1 MKLLSIRLENYIG
14 IYNGRGDNIL
24 EVDLSQSTSNIVI
37 IRGSNGSGKSTLLK
51 ALSPLQ
57 DDNTAIIPG
66 MEGKKTLRYLYNGEL
81 YEILYVHPV
90 KNDGS
95 RGQVKMQVYKGMN
108 RVELNPTWNVTSGK
122 DIIFDL
128 FNLDANFLTLSQ
140 LSSEDRGLA
149 DKKPAERKKFVNSI
163 INGIEV
169 YNNMYKVITKKYST
183 FKNMINTI
191 SSKIRQIGNIEE
203 LNARFINISKQVEDV
218 SSERDKAVIEASKI
232 DAEIGI
238 LTRDN
243 NLEEYYKINE
253 EIRDNID
260 YISASKS
267 QVIDLSKG
275 ELSSENLYELKDI
288 IDSGLHTFDKD
299 ISKWKSEEAVANA
312 KIESISREKDETFNS
327 LQTKITKRGTLLDG
341 GFSDSDLS
349 LYKDTKAKIAELDND
364 INGLNSSIKNLSEAE
379 ALINAMEMIVPVL
392 DSLYNGLDATTK
404 KEKYDFVKTTL
415 DNDGKYVDQ
424 TVELSRTY
432 NEVSR
437 TVGELESEV
446 LAYEILFDKAKSL
459 ALRPKECKIDDC
471 SFVKEAIDASSK
483 HPEKRINDINKEIS
497 ESKTLLK
504 SLEKDIESYKELYDF
519 NKRFTNLHGMV
530 LSFRKLLEK
539 SPVDYIIDP
548 YQLLASLD
556 HMEKLMI
563 DFNQIRGIFN
573 IITTKSNYEEII
585 ESLKEPAAKY
595 EANKALIDELDSDI
609 ASLKDKLT
617 TIDNRLMAEKDAISE
632 TVTDISLTEFKIEV
646 YTKCKSLVDEC
657 IGLDVRNEE
666 LQSQINS
673 LSDIALK
680 VKTLD
685 ARMAEAKSRADRLN
699 NDLNAILNERDKIA
713 SNKTLLEDYIRD
725 LDLYNKNFS
734 ILETIR
740 YYLSPT
746 TGIQT
751 VFMRTYMGNIILKA
765 NELLSLIFNGQFIIQ
780 PFVINEAEFRI
791 PCLGNGLVNDDISS
805 MSTSQICM
813 ISMILS
819 FAILSNSSTDYNILK
834 LDEIDGGL
842 DTENRIQFI
851 GLLKQLITMVGC
863 EQCFLI
869 SHNMEYDADTTV
881 IDMAARPVLVR

>member
-66 MEGKKTLRYLYNGEL
+66 MEGKKTLRYLYNGEV
-81 YEILYVHPV
+81 YEILYIHPV
-90 KNDGS
+90 KNDGY

-288 IDSGLHTFDKD
+288 IDNSLHTFDKD

-312 KIESISREKDETFNS
+312 KIESISREKDEAFNS

-349 LYKDTKAKIAELDND
+349 LYKETKAKIAELEND

-379 ALINAMEMIVPVL
+379 ALVNAMEMIVPVL

-446 LAYEILFDKAKSL
+446 LAYEILFDKAKLL

-471 SFVKEAIDASSK
+471 SFVKEAIEASSK

-617 TIDNRLMAEKDAISE
+617 TIDNQLMAEKDAISE

-657 IGLDVRNEE
+657 IGLDTRNEE
-666 LQSQINS
+666 LQAQINS

-685 ARMAEAKSRADRLN
+685 TRMAEAKSRADRLN

-851 GLLKQLITMVGC
+851 GLLKQLISMVGC

>member
-57 DDNTAIIPG
+57 DDNNAIIPG
-66 MEGKKTLRYLYNGEL
+66 LEGKKTLRYLYNNEV

-90 KNDGS
+90 KTDGS

-183 FKNMINTI
+183 FKNLISTI
-191 SSKIRQIGNIEE
+191 SSKINQIGNIEE
-203 LNARFINISKQVEDV
+203 LNSRYNNITRQVEDV
-218 SSERDKAVIEASKI
+218 SRERDRAVIEASKI

-243 NLEEYYKINE
+243 NLEEFYKINE
-253 EIRDNID
+253 EIRENLD
-260 YISASKS
+260 YIRASKS
-267 QVIDLSKG
+267 QVINLSKG
-275 ELSSENLYELKDI
+275 ELSSEDLNELKDI
-288 IDSGLHTFDKD
+288 IDRSLRTFDKD

-312 KIESISREKDETFNS
+312 KIENISKEKDETFNS

-349 LYKDTKAKIAELDND
+349 LYKDTKAKIAELEND

-379 ALINAMEMIVPVL
+379 ALVNAMEMIVPVL

-424 TVELSRTY
+424 TIELTRTY

-437 TVGELESEV
+437 TVTELESEV

-459 ALRPKECKIDDC
+459 ALRPKDCKIDDC
-471 SFVKEAIDASSK
+471 SFVKEAIEASSK
-483 HPEKRINDINKEIS
+483 HPEKRINDINKEID
-497 ESKTLLK
+497 ESNKLLK

-609 ASLKDKLT
+609 ASLKDKLSTISLQLT
-617 TIDNRLMAEKDAISE
+617 TENESIGEITTN
-632 TVTDISLTEFKIEV
+632 ISLTEFKTEV

-657 IGLDVRNEE
+657 IGLEERNNE

-673 LSDIALK
+673 LSDIAFK
-680 VKTLD
+680 VKDLEG
-685 ARMAEAKSRADRLN
+685 RMDEAKSRADRLN
-699 NDLNAILNERDKIA
+699 NDLNAILSERDKIA

>member
-57 DDNTAIIPG
+57 DDNNAIIPG
-66 MEGKKTLRYLYNGEL
+66 LEGKKTLRYLYNNEV

-90 KNDGS
+90 KTDGS

-183 FKNMINTI
+183 FKNLISTI
-191 SSKIRQIGNIEE
+191 SSKINQIGNIEE
-203 LNARFINISKQVEDV
+203 LNSRYNNITRQVEDV
-218 SSERDKAVIEASKI
+218 SRERDRAVIEASKI

-243 NLEEYYKINE
+243 NLEEFYKINE
-253 EIRDNID
+253 EIRENLD
-260 YISASKS
+260 YIRASKS
-267 QVIDLSKG
+267 QVINLSKG
-275 ELSSENLYELKDI
+275 ELSSEDLNELKDI
-288 IDSGLHTFDKD
+288 IDRSLRTFDKD

-312 KIESISREKDETFNS
+312 KIENISRDKDETFKS

-349 LYKDTKAKIAELDND
+349 LYKDTKAKIAELEND

-379 ALINAMEMIVPVL
+379 ALVNAMEMIVPVL

-424 TVELSRTY
+424 TIELTRTY

-437 TVGELESEV
+437 TVTELESEI

-459 ALRPKECKIDDC
+459 ALRPKDCKIDDC
-471 SFVKEAIDASSK
+471 SFVKEAIEASSK
-483 HPEKRINDINKEIS
+483 HPEKRINDINKEIT
-497 ESKTLLK
+497 ESNKLLK

-519 NKRFTNLHGMV
+519 NTRFTNLHGMV

-609 ASLKDKLT
+609 ASLKDKLST
-617 TIDNRLMAEKDAISE
+617 
-632 TVTDISLTEFKIEV
+632 ISLQLTNEKESIDEITTNISLIEFKTEI

-657 IGLDVRNEE
+657 IGLEERNNE
-666 LQSQINS
+666 LQGQINS
-673 LSDIALK
+673 LSDIAFK
-680 VKTLD
+680 VKDLE
-685 ARMAEAKSRADRLN
+685 ARMDEAKSRADRLN

-725 LDLYNKNFS
+725 LELYNKNFS

-851 GLLKQLITMVGC
+851 GLLKQLISMVGC

>member
-66 MEGKKTLRYLYNGEL
+66 MEGKKTLRYLYNGEV

-267 QVIDLSKG
+267 QVIDISKG

-288 IDSGLHTFDKD
+288 IDSSLHTFDKD

-312 KIESISREKDETFNS
+312 KIESISREKDEAFNS

-341 GFSDSDLS
+341 GFSDSDLT
-349 LYKDTKAKIAELDND
+349 LYKDTKAKIAELEND
-364 INGLNSSIKNLSEAE
+364 INSLNSSIKNLSEAE
-379 ALINAMEMIVPVL
+379 ALVNAMEMIVPVL

-471 SFVKEAIDASSK
+471 SFVKEAIEASSK

-617 TIDNRLMAEKDAISE
+617 TIDNRLMVEKDAISE

-657 IGLDVRNEE
+657 IGLDTRNEE
-666 LQSQINS
+666 LQAQINS

-685 ARMAEAKSRADRLN
+685 TRMAEAKSRADRLN

-851 GLLKQLITMVGC
+851 GLLKQLISMVGC

>member
-66 MEGKKTLRYLYNGEL
+66 LEGKKTLRYLYNGEV

-90 KNDGS
+90 KTDGS

-183 FKNMINTI
+183 FKNLISTI
-191 SSKIRQIGNIEE
+191 SSKINQIGNIEE
-203 LNARFINISKQVEDV
+203 LNSRYNNITRQVEDV
-218 SSERDKAVIEASKI
+218 SRERDRAVIEASKI

-243 NLEEYYKINE
+243 NLEEFYKINE
-253 EIRDNID
+253 EIRENID
-260 YISASKS
+260 YIRASKS
-267 QVIDLSKG
+267 QVINLSKG
-275 ELSSENLYELKDI
+275 ELSSEDLNELKDI
-288 IDSGLHTFDKD
+288 IDRSLRTFDKD

-312 KIESISREKDETFNS
+312 KIENISKEKEDTFKS

-349 LYKDTKAKIAELDND
+349 LYKDTKAKIAELEND
-364 INGLNSSIKNLSEAE
+364 INSLNSSIKNLSEAE
-379 ALINAMEMIVPVL
+379 ALVNAMEMIVPVL
-392 DSLYNGLDATTK
+392 DGLYNGLDATTK

-424 TVELSRTY
+424 TIELTRTY

-437 TVGELESEV
+437 TVTELESEI

-459 ALRPKECKIDDC
+459 ALRPKDCKIDDC
-471 SFVKEAIDASSK
+471 SFVKEAIEASSK
-483 HPEKRINDINKEIS
+483 HPEKRINDINKEID
-497 ESKTLLK
+497 ESNKLLK

-539 SPVDYIIDP
+539 SPVDYIIDS

-573 IITTKSNYEEII
+573 IITTKSNYDEII

-595 EANKALIDELDSDI
+595 EANKVLIDELDSDI
-609 ASLKDKLT
+609 ASLKDKLST
-617 TIDNRLMAEKDAISE
+617 
-632 TVTDISLTEFKIEV
+632 ISLQLTTENESIDEITNNISITEFRIEV

-657 IGLDVRNEE
+657 IGLEERNNE

-673 LSDIALK
+673 LSDIAFK
-680 VKTLD
+680 VKDLET
-685 ARMAEAKSRADRLN
+685 RMDEAKSRADRLN
-699 NDLNAILNERDKIA
+699 NDLNAILSERDKIA

>member
-57 DDNTAIIPG
+57 DDNNAIIPG
-66 MEGKKTLRYLYNGEL
+66 LEGKKTLRYLYNNEV
-81 YEILYVHPV
+81 YEIVYVHPV
-90 KNDGS
+90 KTDGS

-183 FKNMINTI
+183 FKNLISTI
-191 SSKIRQIGNIEE
+191 SSKINQIGNIEE
-203 LNARFINISKQVEDV
+203 LNSRYNNITRQVEDV
-218 SSERDKAVIEASKI
+218 SRERDRAVIEASKI

-243 NLEEYYKINE
+243 NLEEFYKINE
-253 EIRDNID
+253 EIRENLD
-260 YISASKS
+260 YIRASKS
-267 QVIDLSKG
+267 QVINLSKG
-275 ELSSENLYELKDI
+275 ELSSEDLNKLKDI
-288 IDSGLHTFDKD
+288 IDRSLRTFDKD

-312 KIESISREKDETFNS
+312 KIENISKEKEDTFKS

-349 LYKDTKAKIAELDND
+349 LYKDTKAKIAELEND

-379 ALINAMEMIVPVL
+379 ALVNAMEMIVPVL

-424 TVELSRTY
+424 TIELTRTY

-437 TVGELESEV
+437 TVTELESEI

-459 ALRPKECKIDDC
+459 ALRPKDCKIDDC
-471 SFVKEAIDASSK
+471 SFVKEAIEASSK
-483 HPEKRINDINKEIS
+483 HPEKRINDINKEID
-497 ESKTLLK
+497 ESNKLLK

-539 SPVDYIIDP
+539 SPVNYIIDP

-609 ASLKDKLT
+609 ASLKDKLSTISLQLT
-617 TIDNRLMAEKDAISE
+617 TENESISE
-632 TVTDISLTEFKIEV
+632 ITNNISITEFKIEV

-657 IGLDVRNEE
+657 IGLEERNNE
-666 LQSQINS
+666 LQGQINS
-673 LSDIALK
+673 LSDIAFK
-680 VKTLD
+680 VKDLET
-685 ARMAEAKSRADRLN
+685 RMDEAKSRADRLN
-699 NDLNAILNERDKIA
+699 NDLNAILSERDKIA

>member
-66 MEGKKTLRYLYNGEL
+66 MEGKKTLRYLYNGEV

-288 IDSGLHTFDKD
+288 IDNSLHTFDKD

-312 KIESISREKDETFNS
+312 KIESISREKDEAFNS

-341 GFSDSDLS
+341 EFSDSDLS
-349 LYKDTKAKIAELDND
+349 LYKDTKAKIAELEND

-379 ALINAMEMIVPVL
+379 ALVNAMEMIVPVL

-446 LAYEILFDKAKSL
+446 LAYEILSDKAKSL

-471 SFVKEAIDASSK
+471 SFVKEAIEASSK

-519 NKRFTNLHGMV
+519 NKRFTNLHSMV

-666 LQSQINS
+666 LQAQINS

>member
-37 IRGSNGSGKSTLLK
+37 IRGANGSGKSTLLK
-51 ALSPLQ
+51 ALSPIQ
-57 DDNTAIIPG
+57 DDNSAIIPG
-66 MEGKKTLRYLYNGEL
+66 MEGKKTLRYLYNNEL
-81 YEILYVHPV
+81 YEILYIHPA
-90 KNDGS
+90 KADGS

-218 SSERDKAVIEASKI
+218 SRERDKAVIETSKI

-243 NLEEYYKINE
+243 NLEEFYKINE
-253 EIRDNID
+253 EIRENID
-260 YISASKS
+260 YIRASKA
-267 QVIDLSKG
+267 QVINLSKG
-275 ELSSENLYELKDI
+275 ELSSEDLNELQTT
-288 IDSGLHTFDKD
+288 IDSSLRTFDKD
-299 ISKWKSEEAVANA
+299 IAKWKAEEAVANS
-312 KIESISREKDETFNS
+312 KIESIAKDKDDTFKS

-341 GFSDSDLS
+341 GFSDSDLN
-349 LYKDTKAKIAELDND
+349 LYKDTKEKIAVLDND
-364 INGLNSSIKNLSEAE
+364 ISNLNSSIKTLSEAE
-379 ALINAMEMIVPVL
+379 ALVNAMDMIVPVI
-392 DSLYNGLDATTK
+392 DSLYNGLDVTPRK
-404 KEKYDFVKTTL
+404 DKYDFVKTTL
-415 DNDGKYVDQ
+415 GNDGKYVDQ
-424 TVELSRTY
+424 TVELTRTY

-437 TVGELESEV
+437 EVTELESEV

-459 ALRPKECKIDDC
+459 ALRPKECKIDSC
-471 SFVKEAIDASSK
+471 SFVKEAIEASSK
-483 HPEKRINDINKEIS
+483 DPENRINQINKEIS

-504 SLEKDIESYKELYDF
+504 SIEKDIESFKELYDF
-519 NKRFTNLHGMV
+519 NRRFTNLHGMV

-539 SPVDYIIDP
+539 SPVKYIIDP
-548 YQLLASLD
+548 HSLLASLD
-556 HMEKLMI
+556 RMETLMA
-563 DFNQIRGIFN
+563 DFNQIRGIYN
-573 IITTKSNYEEII
+573 IMVTKSKYEEII

-617 TIDNRLMAEKDAISE
+617 TIDNQLMVEKDAISE
-632 TVTDISLTEFKIEV
+632 TTTDIALTEFKIEV

-657 IGLDVRNEE
+657 IGLEARNDE
-666 LQSQINS
+666 LQTQINS
-673 LSDIALK
+673 LSDVAYK
-680 VKTLD
+680 VKDLESQMVESK
-685 ARMAEAKSRADRLN
+685 ARADRLN
-699 NDLNAILNERDKIA
+699 DDLNAILNERDKIA
-713 SNKTLLEDYIRD
+713 SNKTLLEDYLRD

-734 ILETIR
+734 ILETVR

-780 PFVINEAEFRI
+780 PFVINESEFRI

-819 FAILSNSSTDYNILK
+819 FAILANSSTDYNILK

-881 IDMAARPVLVR
+881 IDMTARPVLVR

>member
-66 MEGKKTLRYLYNGEL
+66 MEGKKTLRYLYNGEV

-288 IDSGLHTFDKD
+288 IDNSLHTFDKD

-312 KIESISREKDETFNS
+312 KIESISREKDEAFNS

-349 LYKDTKAKIAELDND
+349 LYKETKAKIAELEND

-379 ALINAMEMIVPVL
+379 ALVNAMEMIVPVL

-471 SFVKEAIDASSK
+471 SFVKEAIEASSK

-497 ESKTLLK
+497 DSKTLLK

-851 GLLKQLITMVGC
+851 GLLKQLISMVGC

>member
-66 MEGKKTLRYLYNGEL
+66 MEGKKTLRYLYNGEV

-288 IDSGLHTFDKD
+288 IDSSLHIFDKD

-312 KIESISREKDETFNS
+312 KIESISREKDEAFNS

-341 GFSDSDLS
+341 GFSDSDLT
-349 LYKDTKAKIAELDND
+349 LYKDTKAKISELEND

-379 ALINAMEMIVPVL
+379 ALVNAMEMIVPVL

-471 SFVKEAIDASSK
+471 SFVKEAIEASSK
-483 HPEKRINDINKEIS
+483 HPEKRINNINKEIS

-685 ARMAEAKSRADRLN
+685 TRMDEAKSRADRLN
-699 NDLNAILNERDKIA
+699 NDLNAILSERDKIA
-713 SNKTLLEDYIRD
+713 SSKTLLEDYIRD

-851 GLLKQLITMVGC
+851 GLLKQLISMVGC

>member
-66 MEGKKTLRYLYNGEL
+66 MEGKKTLRYLYNGEV

-90 KNDGS
+90 KTDGS

-275 ELSSENLYELKDI
+275 ELTSENLYELKDI
-288 IDSGLHTFDKD
+288 IDSSLHTFDKD

-312 KIESISREKDETFNS
+312 KIESISREKDEAFNS

-341 GFSDSDLS
+341 GFSDSDLT
-349 LYKDTKAKIAELDND
+349 LYKDTKAKIAELEND
-364 INGLNSSIKNLSEAE
+364 INSLNSSIKNLSEAE
-379 ALINAMEMIVPVL
+379 ALVNAMEMIVPVL

-415 DNDGKYVDQ
+415 DNDCKYVDQ

-459 ALRPKECKIDDC
+459 ALRPKECKIDNC
-471 SFVKEAIDASSK
+471 SFVKEAIEASSK
-483 HPEKRINDINKEIS
+483 HPEKRINDVNKEIS

-657 IGLDVRNEE
+657 IGLDTRNEE
-666 LQSQINS
+666 LQAQINS

-685 ARMAEAKSRADRLN
+685 TRMAEAKSRADRLN

-851 GLLKQLITMVGC
+851 GLLKQLISMVGC

-881 IDMAARPVLVR
+881 IDMTARPVLVK

>member
-66 MEGKKTLRYLYNGEL
+66 MEGKKTLRYLYNGEV

-90 KNDGS
+90 KTDGS

-275 ELSSENLYELKDI
+275 ELTSENLYELKDI
-288 IDSGLHTFDKD
+288 IDSSLHTFDKD

-312 KIESISREKDETFNS
+312 KIESISREKNEAFNS

-341 GFSDSDLS
+341 GFSDSDLT
-349 LYKDTKAKIAELDND
+349 LYKDTKAKIAELEND
-364 INGLNSSIKNLSEAE
+364 INSLNSSIKNLSEAE
-379 ALINAMEMIVPVL
+379 ALVNAMEMIVPVL

-437 TVGELESEV
+437 IVTELESEV

-471 SFVKEAIDASSK
+471 SFVKEAIEASSK

-657 IGLDVRNEE
+657 IGLEARNDE
-666 LQSQINS
+666 LQTQINS

-851 GLLKQLITMVGC
+851 GLLKQLISMVGC

>member
-66 MEGKKTLRYLYNGEL
+66 LEGKKTLRYLYNNEV

-90 KNDGS
+90 KTDGS

-183 FKNMINTI
+183 FKNLISTI
-191 SSKIRQIGNIEE
+191 SSKINQIGNIEE
-203 LNARFINISKQVEDV
+203 LNSRYNNITRQVEDV
-218 SSERDKAVIEASKI
+218 SRERDKAVIEASKI

-243 NLEEYYKINE
+243 NLEEFYKINE
-253 EIRDNID
+253 EIRENLD
-260 YISASKS
+260 YIRVSKS
-267 QVIDLSKG
+267 QVINLSKG
-275 ELSSENLYELKDI
+275 ELSSEDLNELKDI
-288 IDSGLHTFDKD
+288 IDGSLRTFDKD

-312 KIESISREKDETFNS
+312 KIENISREKEDTFKS

-349 LYKDTKAKIAELDND
+349 LYKDTKAKIAELEND

-379 ALINAMEMIVPVL
+379 ALVNAMEMIVPVL

-424 TVELSRTY
+424 TIELTRTY

-437 TVGELESEV
+437 TVTELESEI

-459 ALRPKECKIDDC
+459 ALRPKDCKIDDC
-471 SFVKEAIDASSK
+471 SFVKEAIEASSK
-483 HPEKRINDINKEIS
+483 HPEKRINDINKEID
-497 ESKTLLK
+497 ESNKLLK

-539 SPVDYIIDP
+539 SPVGYIIDP

-609 ASLKDKLT
+609 ASLKDKLST
-617 TIDNRLMAEKDAISE
+617 
-632 TVTDISLTEFKIEV
+632 ISLQLTTENESIDEITNNISITEFRMEV

-657 IGLDVRNEE
+657 IGLEERNNE

-673 LSDIALK
+673 LSDIAFK
-680 VKTLD
+680 VKDLET
-685 ARMAEAKSRADRLN
+685 RMDEAKSRADRLN
-699 NDLNAILNERDKIA
+699 NDLNAILSERDKIA

>member
-37 IRGSNGSGKSTLLK
+37 IRGANGSGKSTLLK
-51 ALSPLQ
+51 ALSPIQ

-66 MEGKKTLRYLYNGEL
+66 LEGKKTLRYLYNNEL
-81 YEILYVHPV
+81 YEILYIHPA
-90 KNDGS
+90 KADGS

-183 FKNMINTI
+183 FKNMISTI
-191 SSKIRQIGNIEE
+191 SSKINQIGNIEE
-203 LNARFINISKQVEDV
+203 LNSRYANITRQVEDV
-218 SSERDKAVIEASKI
+218 SRERDKAVIETSKI

-243 NLEEYYKINE
+243 NLEEFYKINE
-253 EIRDNID
+253 EIRENID
-260 YISASKS
+260 YIRASKA
-267 QVIDLSKG
+267 QVINLSKG
-275 ELSSENLYELKDI
+275 ELSSEDLNELQSTI
-288 IDSGLHTFDKD
+288 NSSLRTFDKD
-299 ISKWKSEEAVANA
+299 IAKWKAEESVA
-312 KIESISREKDETFNS
+312 KVRIESISKDKDDTFKS

-341 GFSDSDLS
+341 GFSDSDLN
-349 LYKDTKAKIAELDND
+349 LYKDTKEKIAVLDND
-364 INGLNSSIKNLSEAE
+364 ISNLNSSIKTLSEAE
-379 ALINAMEMIVPVL
+379 ALVNAMDMIVPVI
-392 DSLYNGLDATTK
+392 DSLYNGLDVTPRK
-404 KEKYDFVKTTL
+404 DKYDFVKTTL
-415 DNDGKYVDQ
+415 GNDGKYVDQ
-424 TVELSRTY
+424 TIELTRTY

-437 TVGELESEV
+437 EVTELESEV

-471 SFVKEAIDASSK
+471 SFVKEAIEASSK
-483 HPEKRINDINKEIS
+483 DPENRINQINKEIS

-504 SLEKDIESYKELYDF
+504 SIEKDIESFKELYDF
-519 NKRFTNLHGMV
+519 NRRFTNLHGMV

-539 SPVDYIIDP
+539 SPVKYIIDP
-548 YQLLASLD
+548 HSLLASLD
-556 HMEKLMI
+556 HMETLMA
-563 DFNQIRGIFN
+563 DFNQIRGIYN
-573 IITTKSNYEEII
+573 IMVTKSNYEDII

-617 TIDNRLMAEKDAISE
+617 TIDNQLITEKDAISE
-632 TVTDISLTEFKIEV
+632 TTTDIALTKFKIDV
-646 YTKCKSLVDEC
+646 YAKCKTLVDEC
-657 IGLDVRNEE
+657 IGLEARNDE
-666 LQSQINS
+666 LQGQINS
-673 LSDIALK
+673 LSDVAYK
-680 VKTLD
+680 VKDLESQMVESK
-685 ARMAEAKSRADRLN
+685 ARADRLN
-699 NDLNAILNERDKIA
+699 DDLNAILNERDKIA
-713 SNKTLLEDYIRD
+713 SNKTLLEDYLRD
-725 LDLYNKNFS
+725 LALYNKNFS

-780 PFVINEAEFRI
+780 PFVINESEFRI

-819 FAILSNSSTDYNILK
+819 FAILANSSTDYNILK

-881 IDMAARPVLVR
+881 IDMTARPVLVK

>member
-66 MEGKKTLRYLYNGEL
+66 MEGKKTLRYLYNGEV

-288 IDSGLHTFDKD
+288 IDNSLHTFDKD

-312 KIESISREKDETFNS
+312 KIENISREKDEAFNS

-349 LYKDTKAKIAELDND
+349 LYKDTKAKIAELEND
-364 INGLNSSIKNLSEAE
+364 INSLNSSIKNLSEAE
-379 ALINAMEMIVPVL
+379 ALVNAMEMIAPVL

-415 DNDGKYVDQ
+415 DNNGKYVDQ

-471 SFVKEAIDASSK
+471 SFVKEAIEASSK

-519 NKRFTNLHGMV
+519 YKRFSNLHGMV
-530 LSFRKLLEK
+530 LSFRKLLDK
-539 SPVDYIIDP
+539 SPVSYITDP
-548 YQLLASLD
+548 YTLLASLD
-556 HMEKLMI
+556 HMENLMV

-657 IGLDVRNEE
+657 IGLDTRNEE
-666 LQSQINS
+666 LQAQINS

-685 ARMAEAKSRADRLN
+685 TRMTEAKSRADRLN

-851 GLLKQLITMVGC
+851 GLLKQLISMVGC

>member
-66 MEGKKTLRYLYNGEL
+66 LEGKKTLRYLYNNEV

-90 KNDGS
+90 KTDGS

-183 FKNMINTI
+183 FKNLISTI
-191 SSKIRQIGNIEE
+191 SSKINQIGNIEE
-203 LNARFINISKQVEDV
+203 LNSRYNNISRQVEDV
-218 SSERDKAVIEASKI
+218 SRERDRAVIEASKI

-243 NLEEYYKINE
+243 NLEEFYKINE
-253 EIRDNID
+253 EIRDNLD
-260 YISASKS
+260 YIRASKS
-267 QVIDLSKG
+267 QVINISKG
-275 ELSSENLYELKDI
+275 ELSSEDLNELKDI
-288 IDSGLHTFDKD
+288 IDRSLRTFDKD

-312 KIESISREKDETFNS
+312 KIENISKEKDETFNS

-349 LYKDTKAKIAELDND
+349 LYKDTKAKIAELEND
-364 INGLNSSIKNLSEAE
+364 INSLNSSIKNLSEAE
-379 ALINAMEMIVPVL
+379 ALVNAMEMIVPVL

-424 TVELSRTY
+424 TIELTRTY

-437 TVGELESEV
+437 TVTELESEV

-459 ALRPKECKIDDC
+459 ALRPKDCKIDDC
-471 SFVKEAIDASSK
+471 SFVKEAIEASSK
-483 HPEKRINDINKEIS
+483 HPEKRINDINKEID
-497 ESKTLLK
+497 ESNRLLK

-539 SPVDYIIDP
+539 SPVNYIIDP

-573 IITTKSNYEEII
+573 IITTKSNYDEII

-609 ASLKDKLT
+609 ASLKDKLSTISLQLT
-617 TIDNRLMAEKDAISE
+617 TENESIGEITTN
-632 TVTDISLTEFKIEV
+632 ISLTEFKTEV

-657 IGLDVRNEE
+657 IGLEERNNE

-673 LSDIALK
+673 LSDIAFK
-680 VKTLD
+680 VKDLEG
-685 ARMAEAKSRADRLN
+685 RMDEAKSRADRLN
-699 NDLNAILNERDKIA
+699 NDLNAILSERDKIA

>member
-37 IRGSNGSGKSTLLK
+37 IRGFNGSGKSTLLK

-57 DDNTAIIPG
+57 DDNNAIIPG
-66 MEGKKTLRYLYNGEL
+66 LEGKKTLRYLYNNEV
-81 YEILYVHPV
+81 YEILYIHPV
-90 KNDGS
+90 KTDGS

-183 FKNMINTI
+183 FKNLISTI
-191 SSKIRQIGNIEE
+191 SSKINQIGNIEE
-203 LNARFINISKQVEDV
+203 LNSRYNNITRQVEDV
-218 SSERDKAVIEASKI
+218 SRERDRAVIEASKI

-243 NLEEYYKINE
+243 NLEEFYKINE
-253 EIRDNID
+253 EIRENLD
-260 YISASKS
+260 YIRASKS
-267 QVIDLSKG
+267 QVINLSKG
-275 ELSSENLYELKDI
+275 ELSSEDLNELKDI
-288 IDSGLHTFDKD
+288 IDRSLRTFDKD

-312 KIESISREKDETFNS
+312 KIENISKEKDETFNS

-349 LYKDTKAKIAELDND
+349 LYKDTKAKIAELEND
-364 INGLNSSIKNLSEAE
+364 INGLNSSIRNLSEAE
-379 ALINAMEMIVPVL
+379 ALVNAMEMIVPVL

-437 TVGELESEV
+437 TVTELESEV

-459 ALRPKECKIDDC
+459 ALRPKDCKIDDC
-471 SFVKEAIDASSK
+471 SFVKEAIEASSK
-483 HPEKRINDINKEIS
+483 HPEKRINDINKEID
-497 ESKTLLK
+497 ESNKLLK

-609 ASLKDKLT
+609 ASLKDKLSTISLQLT
-617 TIDNRLMAEKDAISE
+617 TENESIGEITTN
-632 TVTDISLTEFKIEV
+632 ISLTEFKTEV

-657 IGLDVRNEE
+657 IGLEERNNE

-673 LSDIALK
+673 LSDIAFK
-680 VKTLD
+680 VKDLEG
-685 ARMAEAKSRADRLN
+685 RMDEAKSRADRLN
-699 NDLNAILNERDKIA
+699 NDLNTILSERDKIA

>member
-66 MEGKKTLRYLYNGEL
+66 MEGKKTLRYLYNGEV

-288 IDSGLHTFDKD
+288 IDSSLRTFDKD

-312 KIESISREKDETFNS
+312 KIESISREKDEAFNS

-349 LYKDTKAKIAELDND
+349 LYKDTKAKIAELEND

-379 ALINAMEMIVPVL
+379 ALVNAMEMIVPVL

-471 SFVKEAIDASSK
+471 SFVKEAIEASSR

-657 IGLDVRNEE
+657 IGLDTRNEE
-666 LQSQINS
+666 LQAQINS

-851 GLLKQLITMVGC
+851 GLLKQLISMVGC

>member
-66 MEGKKTLRYLYNGEL
+66 MEGKKTLRYLYNGEV

-288 IDSGLHTFDKD
+288 IDNSLHTFDKD

-312 KIESISREKDETFNS
+312 KIESISREKDEAFNS

-349 LYKDTKAKIAELDND
+349 LYKDTKAKISELEND

-379 ALINAMEMIVPVL
+379 ALVNAMEMIVPVL

-415 DNDGKYVDQ
+415 DNNGKYVDQ

-471 SFVKEAIDASSK
+471 SFVKEAIEASSK

-556 HMEKLMI
+556 HMEKLII

-657 IGLDVRNEE
+657 IGLDTRNEE
-666 LQSQINS
+666 LQAQINS

-685 ARMAEAKSRADRLN
+685 TRMAEAKSRADRLN

-725 LDLYNKNFS
+725 LELYNKNFS

-851 GLLKQLITMVGC
+851 GLLKQLISMVGC

>member
-57 DDNTAIIPG
+57 DDNNAIIPG
-66 MEGKKTLRYLYNGEL
+66 LEGKKTLRYLYNNEV

-90 KNDGS
+90 KTDGS

-183 FKNMINTI
+183 FKNLISTI
-191 SSKIRQIGNIEE
+191 SSKINQIGNIEE
-203 LNARFINISKQVEDV
+203 LNARYNNISRQVETV

-243 NLEEYYKINE
+243 NLEEFYKINE
-253 EIRDNID
+253 EIRENLD
-260 YISASKS
+260 YIRASKS
-267 QVIDLSKG
+267 QVINLSKG
-275 ELSSENLYELKDI
+275 ELTSENLNELKDI
-288 IDSGLHTFDKD
+288 IDRSLRTFDRD

-312 KIESISREKDETFNS
+312 KIENISKEKEDTFKS

-349 LYKDTKAKIAELDND
+349 LYKDTKAKIAELEND

-379 ALINAMEMIVPVL
+379 ALVNAMEMIVPVL

-424 TVELSRTY
+424 TIELTRTY

-437 TVGELESEV
+437 TVTELESEV

-459 ALRPKECKIDDC
+459 ALRPKACKIDDC
-471 SFVKEAIDASSK
+471 SFVKEAIEASSK
-483 HPEKRINDINKEIS
+483 HPEKRINDINKEID
-497 ESKTLLK
+497 ESNKLLK

-609 ASLKDKLT
+609 ASLKDKLST
-617 TIDNRLMAEKDAISE
+617 
-632 TVTDISLTEFKIEV
+632 ISLQLTTEKESIDETTNNISITEFKIEV

-657 IGLDVRNEE
+657 IGLEERNNE

-673 LSDIALK
+673 LSDIAFK
-680 VKTLD
+680 VKDLET
-685 ARMAEAKSRADRLN
+685 RMDEAKSRADRLN
-699 NDLNAILNERDKIA
+699 NDLNAILSERDKIA

>member
-66 MEGKKTLRYLYNGEL
+66 MEGKKTLRYLYNGEV
-81 YEILYVHPV
+81 YEILYIHPV

-288 IDSGLHTFDKD
+288 IDNSLHTFDKD

-312 KIESISREKDETFNS
+312 KIESISREKEDTFKS

-349 LYKDTKAKIAELDND
+349 LYKDTKAKIDELNKDIDN
-364 INGLNSSIKNLSEAE
+364 LNSSIKNLSEAE
-379 ALINAMEMIVPVL
+379 ALVNAMEMIVPVL

-404 KEKYDFVKTTL
+404 KEKYNFVKTTL

-471 SFVKEAIDASSK
+471 SFVKEAIEASSK
-483 HPEKRINDINKEIS
+483 HPEKRINDINKEIN

-685 ARMAEAKSRADRLN
+685 TRMAEAKSRADGLN

-725 LDLYNKNFS
+725 LELYNKNFS

-851 GLLKQLITMVGC
+851 GLLKQLISMVGC

>member
-66 MEGKKTLRYLYNGEL
+66 LEGKKTLRYLYNSEV

-90 KNDGS
+90 KTDGS

-169 YNNMYKVITKKYST
+169 YNNMYKVITKKYSM
-183 FKNMINTI
+183 FKNLISTI
-191 SSKIRQIGNIEE
+191 SSKINQIGNIEE
-203 LNARFINISKQVEDV
+203 LNARYNNISRQVETV

-243 NLEEYYKINE
+243 NLEEFYKINE
-253 EIRDNID
+253 EIRENLD
-260 YISASKS
+260 YIRASKS
-267 QVIDLSKG
+267 QVINLSKG
-275 ELSSENLYELKDI
+275 ELTSENLYELKDI
-288 IDSGLHTFDKD
+288 IDSSLRTFDKD
-299 ISKWKSEEAVANA
+299 ISKWKSEEAVANS
-312 KIESISREKDETFNS
+312 KIENISKEKDETFKS

-341 GFSDSDLS
+341 GFSDSDLT
-349 LYKDTKAKIAELDND
+349 LYKETKAKIADLEND
-364 INGLNSSIKNLSEAE
+364 INGLNSSINNLSEAE
-379 ALINAMEMIVPVL
+379 ALVNAMEMIVPVL

-424 TVELSRTY
+424 TIELTRTY

-437 TVGELESEV
+437 TVTELESEI
-446 LAYEILFDKAKSL
+446 LTYEILFDKAKSL
-459 ALRPKECKIDDC
+459 ALRPKDCKIDDC
-471 SFVKEAIDASSK
+471 SFVKEAIEASSK
-483 HPEKRINDINKEIS
+483 RPEKRINDINKEID
-497 ESKTLLK
+497 ESNKLLK

-539 SPVDYIIDP
+539 SPVNYIIDP

-617 TIDNRLMAEKDAISE
+617 TIDNQLMAEKDAISE
-632 TVTDISLTEFKIEV
+632 TTTDISLAEFKIEV

-657 IGLDVRNEE
+657 IGLEERNNE
-666 LQSQINS
+666 LQGQINS
-673 LSDIALK
+673 LSDIAFK
-680 VKTLD
+680 VKDLE
-685 ARMAEAKSRADRLN
+685 ARMDEAKSRADRLN
-699 NDLNAILNERDKIA
+699 NDLNAILSERDKIA
-713 SNKTLLEDYIRD
+713 SSKTLLEDYIRD
-725 LDLYNKNFS
+725 LELYNKNFS

-881 IDMAARPVLVR
+881 IDMAARPVLVK

>member
-66 MEGKKTLRYLYNGEL
+66 LEGKKTLRYLYNGEV

-90 KNDGS
+90 KTDGS

-183 FKNMINTI
+183 FKNLISTI
-191 SSKIRQIGNIEE
+191 SSKINQIGNIEE
-203 LNARFINISKQVEDV
+203 LNARYNNISRQVEDV
-218 SSERDKAVIEASKI
+218 SRERDKAVIEASKI

-243 NLEEYYKINE
+243 NLEEFYKINE
-253 EIRDNID
+253 EIRENLD
-260 YISASKS
+260 YIRASKS
-267 QVIDLSKG
+267 QVINLSKG
-275 ELSSENLYELKDI
+275 ELTSENLNELKDI
-288 IDSGLHTFDKD
+288 IDSGLHAFDKD
-299 ISKWKSEEAVANA
+299 ISKWKSEEAVAKV
-312 KIESISREKDETFNS
+312 KIENISRDKDETFKS

-341 GFSDSDLS
+341 GFSDSDLT
-349 LYKDTKAKIAELDND
+349 LYKDTKAKIADLEND

-379 ALINAMEMIVPVL
+379 ALVNAMEMIVPVL

-404 KEKYDFVKTTL
+404 KEKYDFVKTAL

-424 TVELSRTY
+424 TIELTRTY

-437 TVGELESEV
+437 TVTELESEI

-459 ALRPKECKIDDC
+459 ALRPKDCKIDDC
-471 SFVKEAIDASSK
+471 SFVKEAIEASSK
-483 HPEKRINDINKEIS
+483 HPEKRINDINKEIDDS
-497 ESKTLLK
+497 NKLLK

-617 TIDNRLMAEKDAISE
+617 TIDAQLTAEQDGISE
-632 TVTDISLTEFKIEV
+632 ITTNISLAEFKTEV

-657 IGLDVRNEE
+657 IGLEERNNE
-666 LQSQINS
+666 LQGQINS
-673 LSDIALK
+673 LSDIAFK
-680 VKTLD
+680 VKDLE
-685 ARMAEAKSRADRLN
+685 ARMDEAKSRADRLN
-699 NDLNAILNERDKIA
+699 NDLNAILSERDKIA
-713 SNKTLLEDYIRD
+713 SSKTLLEDYIRD
-725 LDLYNKNFS
+725 LELYNKNFS

-780 PFVINEAEFRI
+780 PFVINESEFRI

>member
-66 MEGKKTLRYLYNGEL
+66 LEGKKTLRYLYNGEV

-90 KNDGS
+90 KTDGS

-183 FKNMINTI
+183 FKNLISTI
-191 SSKIRQIGNIEE
+191 SSKINQIGNIEE
-203 LNARFINISKQVEDV
+203 LNSRYNNITRQVEDV
-218 SSERDKAVIEASKI
+218 SRERDKAVIEASKI

-243 NLEEYYKINE
+243 NLEEFYKINE
-253 EIRDNID
+253 EIRENLD
-260 YISASKS
+260 YIRASKS
-267 QVIDLSKG
+267 QVINLSKG
-275 ELSSENLYELKDI
+275 ELSSEDLNELKDI
-288 IDSGLHTFDKD
+288 IDSSLHTFDKD

-312 KIESISREKDETFNS
+312 KIESISRDKDEVFNS

-379 ALINAMEMIVPVL
+379 ALVNAMEMIVPVL

-404 KEKYDFVKTTL
+404 KEKYDFVKITL

-424 TVELSRTY
+424 TIELTRTY

-437 TVGELESEV
+437 KVTELESEI

-471 SFVKEAIDASSK
+471 SFVKEAIEASSK
-483 HPEKRINDINKEIS
+483 HPEKRINDINKEID
-497 ESKTLLK
+497 ESNKLLK

-609 ASLKDKLT
+609 ASLKDKLST
-617 TIDNRLMAEKDAISE
+617 
-632 TVTDISLTEFKIEV
+632 ISLQLTTEKESIDETTNNISITEFRMEV

-657 IGLDVRNEE
+657 IGLEERNNE

-673 LSDIALK
+673 LSDIAFK
-680 VKTLD
+680 VKDLET
-685 ARMAEAKSRADRLN
+685 RMDEAKSRADRLN
-699 NDLNAILNERDKIA
+699 NDLNAILSERDKIA

-881 IDMAARPVLVR
+881 IDMAARPVLVK

>member
-57 DDNTAIIPG
+57 DDNTAIIPE
-66 MEGKKTLRYLYNGEL
+66 MEGKKTLRYLYNGEV

-203 LNARFINISKQVEDV
+203 LNARFINISKQVEDI

-288 IDSGLHTFDKD
+288 IDNSLHTFDKD

-312 KIESISREKDETFNS
+312 KIESISREKDEAFNS

-349 LYKDTKAKIAELDND
+349 LYKDTKAKIAELEND
-364 INGLNSSIKNLSEAE
+364 INSLNSSIKNLSEAE
-379 ALINAMEMIVPVL
+379 ALVNAMEMIVPVL

-471 SFVKEAIDASSK
+471 SFVKEAIEASSK

-646 YTKCKSLVDEC
+646 YIKCKSLVDEC
-657 IGLDVRNEE
+657 IGLDTRNEE

-851 GLLKQLITMVGC
+851 GLLKQLISMVGC

>member
-57 DDNTAIIPG
+57 DDNNAIIPG
-66 MEGKKTLRYLYNGEL
+66 LEGKKTLRYLYNNEV
-81 YEILYVHPV
+81 YEILYIHPV
-90 KNDGS
+90 KTDGS

-183 FKNMINTI
+183 FKNLISTI
-191 SSKIRQIGNIEE
+191 SSKINQIGNIEE
-203 LNARFINISKQVEDV
+203 LNSRYNNITRQVEDV
-218 SSERDKAVIEASKI
+218 SRERDRAVIEASKI

-243 NLEEYYKINE
+243 NLEEFYKINE
-253 EIRDNID
+253 EIRENLD
-260 YISASKS
+260 YIRASKS
-267 QVIDLSKG
+267 QVINLSKG
-275 ELSSENLYELKDI
+275 ELSSEDLNELKDI
-288 IDSGLHTFDKD
+288 IDRSLRTFDKD

-312 KIESISREKDETFNS
+312 KIENISKEKEDTFKS

-349 LYKDTKAKIAELDND
+349 LYKDTKAKIAELEND
-364 INGLNSSIKNLSEAE
+364 INSLNSSIKNLSEAE
-379 ALINAMEMIVPVL
+379 ALVNAMEMIVPVL

-424 TVELSRTY
+424 TIELTRTY

-437 TVGELESEV
+437 TVTELESEI

-459 ALRPKECKIDDC
+459 ALRPKDCKIDDC
-471 SFVKEAIDASSK
+471 SFVKEAIEASSK
-483 HPEKRINDINKEIS
+483 HPEKRINDINKEID
-497 ESKTLLK
+497 ESNKLLK

-666 LQSQINS
+666 LQAQINS

>member
-66 MEGKKTLRYLYNGEL
+66 LEGKKTLRYLYNGEV

-90 KNDGS
+90 KTDGS

-183 FKNMINTI
+183 FKNLISTI
-191 SSKIRQIGNIEE
+191 SSKINQIGNIEE
-203 LNARFINISKQVEDV
+203 LNSRYNNITRQVEDV
-218 SSERDKAVIEASKI
+218 SRERDKAVIEASKI

-243 NLEEYYKINE
+243 NLEEFYKINE
-253 EIRDNID
+253 EIRENID
-260 YISASKS
+260 YIRASKA
-267 QVIDLSKG
+267 QVINLSKG
-275 ELSSENLYELKDI
+275 ELSSEDLNELQVT
-288 IDSGLHTFDKD
+288 IDSSLRTFDKD

-312 KIESISREKDETFNS
+312 KIENISREKEDTFKS

-379 ALINAMEMIVPVL
+379 ALVNAMEMIVPVL

-424 TVELSRTY
+424 TIELTRTY
-432 NEVSR
+432 NESSR
-437 TVGELESEV
+437 TVTELESEI

-459 ALRPKECKIDDC
+459 ALRPKDCKIDDC
-471 SFVKEAIDASSK
+471 SFVKEAIEASSK
-483 HPEKRINDINKEIS
+483 HPEKRINDINKEID
-497 ESKTLLK
+497 ESNKLLK

-617 TIDNRLMAEKDAISE
+617 TIDAQLTTEQDGISE
-632 TVTDISLTEFKIEV
+632 TTTNISLAEFKTEV

-657 IGLDVRNEE
+657 IGLEERNNE
-666 LQSQINS
+666 LQGQINS
-673 LSDIALK
+673 LSDIAFK
-680 VKTLD
+680 VKDLE
-685 ARMAEAKSRADRLN
+685 ARMDEAKSRADRLN
-699 NDLNAILNERDKIA
+699 NDLNAILSERDKIA

-725 LDLYNKNFS
+725 LELYNKNFS

>member
-66 MEGKKTLRYLYNGEL
+66 MEGKKTLRYLYNGEV

-288 IDSGLHTFDKD
+288 IDRSLRTFDKD

-312 KIESISREKDETFNS
+312 KIESISREKDEAFNS

-349 LYKDTKAKIAELDND
+349 LYKDTKAKIAELEND
-364 INGLNSSIKNLSEAE
+364 INSLNSSIKNLSEAE
-379 ALINAMEMIVPVL
+379 ALVNAMEMIVPVL

-459 ALRPKECKIDDC
+459 ALRPKECKINDC
-471 SFVKEAIDASSK
+471 SFVKEAIEASSK

-539 SPVDYIIDP
+539 SPVNYIIDP

-609 ASLKDKLT
+609 ASLKDKLA

-851 GLLKQLITMVGC
+851 GLLKQLISMVGC

>member
-66 MEGKKTLRYLYNGEL
+66 MEGKKTLRYLYNGEV

-288 IDSGLHTFDKD
+288 IDNSLHTFDKD

-312 KIESISREKDETFNS
+312 KIESISREKDEAFNS

-349 LYKDTKAKIAELDND
+349 LYKDTKAKIAELEND

-379 ALINAMEMIVPVL
+379 ALVNAMEMIVPVL

-415 DNDGKYVDQ
+415 DNDGKYIDQ
-424 TVELSRTY
+424 TIELSRTY

-437 TVGELESEV
+437 TVTELESEV

-471 SFVKEAIDASSK
+471 SFVKEAIEASSK

-666 LQSQINS
+666 LQAQINS

-685 ARMAEAKSRADRLN
+685 TRMAEAKSRADRLN

-851 GLLKQLITMVGC
+851 GLLKQLISMVGC

>member
-66 MEGKKTLRYLYNGEL
+66 LEGKKMLRYLYNNEV

-90 KNDGS
+90 KTDGS

-183 FKNMINTI
+183 FKNLISTI
-191 SSKIRQIGNIEE
+191 SSKINQIGNIEE
-203 LNARFINISKQVEDV
+203 LNSRYNNITRQVEDV
-218 SSERDKAVIEASKI
+218 SRERDRAVIEASKI

-243 NLEEYYKINE
+243 NLEEFYKINE
-253 EIRDNID
+253 EIRENLD
-260 YISASKS
+260 YIRASKS
-267 QVIDLSKG
+267 QVINLSKG
-275 ELSSENLYELKDI
+275 ELSSEDLNELKDI
-288 IDSGLHTFDKD
+288 IDRSLRTFDKD
-299 ISKWKSEEAVANA
+299 ISKWKAEEAVANA
-312 KIESISREKDETFNS
+312 KIENISKEKEDTFKS

-349 LYKDTKAKIAELDND
+349 LYKDTKAKIAELEND

-379 ALINAMEMIVPVL
+379 ALVNAMEMIVPVL

-424 TVELSRTY
+424 TIELTRTY

-437 TVGELESEV
+437 TVTELESEI

-459 ALRPKECKIDDC
+459 TLRPKDCKIDDC
-471 SFVKEAIDASSK
+471 SFVKEAIEASSK
-483 HPEKRINDINKEIS
+483 HPEKRINDINKEID
-497 ESKTLLK
+497 ESNRLLK

-609 ASLKDKLT
+609 ASLKDKLS
-617 TIDNRLMAEKDAISE
+617 TIDNQLMVEKDAISE
-632 TVTDISLTEFKIEV
+632 ITTNISLAEFKTEV

-657 IGLDVRNEE
+657 IGLEERNNE
-666 LQSQINS
+666 LQGQINS
-673 LSDIALK
+673 LSDIAFK
-680 VKTLD
+680 VKDLET
-685 ARMAEAKSRADRLN
+685 RMDDAKSRADRLN
-699 NDLNAILNERDKIA
+699 NDLNAILSERDKIA

-780 PFVINEAEFRI
+780 PFVINESEFRI

>member
-66 MEGKKTLRYLYNGEL
+66 LEGKKTLRYLYNGEV

-90 KNDGS
+90 KTDGS

-183 FKNMINTI
+183 FKNLISTI
-191 SSKIRQIGNIEE
+191 SSKINQIGNIEE
-203 LNARFINISKQVEDV
+203 LNARYNNISRQVEDV
-218 SSERDKAVIEASKI
+218 SRERDKAVIEASKI

-243 NLEEYYKINE
+243 NLEEFYKINE
-253 EIRDNID
+253 EIRENLD
-260 YISASKS
+260 YIRASKS
-267 QVIDLSKG
+267 QVINLSKG
-275 ELSSENLYELKDI
+275 ELTSENLNELKDI
-288 IDSGLHTFDKD
+288 IDNSLHAFDKD
-299 ISKWKSEEAVANA
+299 ISKWKSEEAVAKV
-312 KIESISREKDETFNS
+312 KIENISREKDETFNS

-349 LYKDTKAKIAELDND
+349 LYKDTKAKIADLEND

-379 ALINAMEMIVPVL
+379 ALVNAMEMIVPVL

-424 TVELSRTY
+424 TIELTRTY

-437 TVGELESEV
+437 TVTELESEV

-459 ALRPKECKIDDC
+459 ALRPKDCKIDDC
-471 SFVKEAIDASSK
+471 SFVKEAIEASSK
-483 HPEKRINDINKEIS
+483 HPEKRINDINKEID
-497 ESKTLLK
+497 ESNKLLK
-504 SLEKDIESYKELYDF
+504 SLEKDIESYRELYDF

-539 SPVDYIIDP
+539 SPVNYIIDP

-609 ASLKDKLT
+609 ASLKDKLS
-617 TIDNRLMAEKDAISE
+617 TIDNQLMVEKDAISE
-632 TVTDISLTEFKIEV
+632 TTTNISLAEFKTEV

-657 IGLDVRNEE
+657 IGLEERNNE
-666 LQSQINS
+666 LQGQINS
-673 LSDIALK
+673 LSDIAFK
-680 VKTLD
+680 VKDLE
-685 ARMAEAKSRADRLN
+685 ARMDEAKSRADRLN
-699 NDLNAILNERDKIA
+699 NDLNAILSERDKIA
-713 SNKTLLEDYIRD
+713 SSKTLLEDYIRD

-842 DTENRIQFI
+842 DTDNRIQFI

>member
-66 MEGKKTLRYLYNGEL
+66 MEGKKTLRYLYNGEV

-288 IDSGLHTFDKD
+288 IDNSLRTFDKD

-312 KIESISREKDETFNS
+312 KIESISREKDEAFNS

-341 GFSDSDLS
+341 GFSDSDLT
-349 LYKDTKAKIAELDND
+349 LYKDTKAKIAELEND
-364 INGLNSSIKNLSEAE
+364 INSLNSSIKNLSEAE
-379 ALINAMEMIVPVL
+379 ALVNAMEMIVPVL

-415 DNDGKYVDQ
+415 DNDGKYIDQ
-424 TVELSRTY
+424 TIELSRTY

-471 SFVKEAIDASSK
+471 SFVKEAIEASSK

-497 ESKTLLK
+497 ESNTLLK

-657 IGLDVRNEE
+657 IGLDTRNEE
-666 LQSQINS
+666 LQAQINS

-685 ARMAEAKSRADRLN
+685 TRMAEAKSRADRLN

>member
-66 MEGKKTLRYLYNGEL
+66 MEGKKTLRYLYNGEV

-288 IDSGLHTFDKD
+288 IDSSLHTFDKD

-349 LYKDTKAKIAELDND
+349 LYKDTKAKIAELEND

-379 ALINAMEMIVPVL
+379 ALVNAMEMIVPVL

-424 TVELSRTY
+424 TIELSRTY

-471 SFVKEAIDASSK
+471 SFVKEAIEASSK

-632 TVTDISLTEFKIEV
+632 TVTDVSLTEFKIEV

-657 IGLDVRNEE
+657 IGLDTRNEE
-666 LQSQINS
+666 LQAQINS

-685 ARMAEAKSRADRLN
+685 TRMAEAKSRADRLN

-851 GLLKQLITMVGC
+851 GLLKQLISMVGC

>member
-66 MEGKKTLRYLYNGEL
+66 LEGKKTLRYLYNNEV

-90 KNDGS
+90 KTDGS

-183 FKNMINTI
+183 FKNLISTI
-191 SSKIRQIGNIEE
+191 SSKINQIGNIEE
-203 LNARFINISKQVEDV
+203 LNARYNNISRQVEDV
-218 SSERDKAVIEASKI
+218 SRERDKAVIEASKI

-243 NLEEYYKINE
+243 NLEEFYKINE
-253 EIRDNID
+253 EIRENLD
-260 YISASKS
+260 YIRASKS
-267 QVIDLSKG
+267 QVINLSKG
-275 ELSSENLYELKDI
+275 ELTSENLNELKDI
-288 IDSGLHTFDKD
+288 IDRSLRTFDKD
-299 ISKWKSEEAVANA
+299 ISKWKSEEAVAKV
-312 KIESISREKDETFNS
+312 KIENISREKDETFNS

-349 LYKDTKAKIAELDND
+349 LYKETKAKIADLEND

-379 ALINAMEMIVPVL
+379 ALVNAMEMIVSVL

-424 TVELSRTY
+424 TIELTRTY

-437 TVGELESEV
+437 TVTELESEI

-459 ALRPKECKIDDC
+459 ALRPKACKIDDC
-471 SFVKEAIDASSK
+471 SFVKEAIEASSK
-483 HPEKRINDINKEIS
+483 HPEKRINDINKEID
-497 ESKTLLK
+497 ESNKLLK
-504 SLEKDIESYKELYDF
+504 SLEKDIESYRELYDF

-609 ASLKDKLT
+609 ASLKDKLS
-617 TIDNRLMAEKDAISE
+617 TIDNQLMVEKDAISE
-632 TVTDISLTEFKIEV
+632 TTTDIALTEFKTEV

-657 IGLDVRNEE
+657 IGLEERNNE
-666 LQSQINS
+666 LQGQINS
-673 LSDIALK
+673 LSDIAFK
-680 VKTLD
+680 VKDLE
-685 ARMAEAKSRADRLN
+685 ARMDEAKSRADRLN
-699 NDLNAILNERDKIA
+699 NDLNAILSERDKIA
-713 SNKTLLEDYIRD
+713 SSKTLLEDYIRD
-725 LDLYNKNFS
+725 LELYNKNFS

>member
-66 MEGKKTLRYLYNGEL
+66 LEGKKTLRYLYNNEV

-90 KNDGS
+90 KTDSS

-183 FKNMINTI
+183 FKNLISTI
-191 SSKIRQIGNIEE
+191 SSKINQIGNIEE
-203 LNARFINISKQVEDV
+203 LNSRYNNITRQVEDV
-218 SSERDKAVIEASKI
+218 SRERDRAVIEASKI

-243 NLEEYYKINE
+243 NLEEFYKINE
-253 EIRDNID
+253 EIRENLD
-260 YISASKS
+260 YIRASKS
-267 QVIDLSKG
+267 QVINLSKG
-275 ELSSENLYELKDI
+275 ELSSEDLNELKDI
-288 IDSGLHTFDKD
+288 IDRSLRTFDKD

-312 KIESISREKDETFNS
+312 KIENIAKDKEDTFKS

-349 LYKDTKAKIAELDND
+349 LYKDTKAKIAELEND
-364 INGLNSSIKNLSEAE
+364 INDLNSSIKNLSEAE
-379 ALINAMEMIVPVL
+379 ALVNAMEMIVPVL

-424 TVELSRTY
+424 TIELTRTY

-437 TVGELESEV
+437 TVTELESEI

-459 ALRPKECKIDDC
+459 ALRPKDCKIDDC
-471 SFVKEAIDASSK
+471 SFVKEAIEASSK
-483 HPEKRINDINKEIS
+483 HPEKRINDINKEID
-497 ESKTLLK
+497 ESNKLLK

-556 HMEKLMI
+556 HMENLMI

-609 ASLKDKLT
+609 ASLKDKLSTISLQLT
-617 TIDNRLMAEKDAISE
+617 TEDESISE
-632 TVTDISLTEFKIEV
+632 ITNNISITEFRMEV

-657 IGLDVRNEE
+657 IGLEERNNE

-673 LSDIALK
+673 LSDIAFK
-680 VKTLD
+680 VKDLET
-685 ARMAEAKSRADRLN
+685 RMDETKSRADRLN
-699 NDLNAILNERDKIA
+699 NDLNAILSERDKIA

-851 GLLKQLITMVGC
+851 GLLKQLISMVGC

>member
-66 MEGKKTLRYLYNGEL
+66 LEGKKTLRYLYNNEV

-90 KNDGS
+90 KTDGS

-183 FKNMINTI
+183 FKNLISTI
-191 SSKIRQIGNIEE
+191 SSKINQIGNIEE
-203 LNARFINISKQVEDV
+203 LNSRYNNITRQVEDV
-218 SSERDKAVIEASKI
+218 SRERDRAVIEASKI

-243 NLEEYYKINE
+243 NLEEFYKINE
-253 EIRDNID
+253 EIRENLD
-260 YISASKS
+260 YIRASKA
-267 QVIDLSKG
+267 QVINLSKG
-275 ELSSENLYELKDI
+275 ELSSEDLNELKDI
-288 IDSGLHTFDKD
+288 IDRSLRTFDKD

-312 KIESISREKDETFNS
+312 KIENISRDKDETFKS

-349 LYKDTKAKIAELDND
+349 LYKDTKAKIADLEND

-379 ALINAMEMIVPVL
+379 ALVNAMEMIVPVL

-424 TVELSRTY
+424 TIELTRTY

-437 TVGELESEV
+437 TVTELESEV

-459 ALRPKECKIDDC
+459 ALRPKACKIDDC
-471 SFVKEAIDASSK
+471 SFVKEAIEASSK
-483 HPEKRINDINKEIS
+483 HPEKRINDINKEID
-497 ESKTLLK
+497 ESNKLLK

-539 SPVDYIIDP
+539 SPVNYIIDP

-609 ASLKDKLT
+609 ASLKDKLS
-617 TIDNRLMAEKDAISE
+617 TIDNQLMIEKDGISE
-632 TVTDISLTEFKIEV
+632 TTTNISLAEFKTEV

-657 IGLDVRNEE
+657 IGLEERNNE
-666 LQSQINS
+666 LQGQINS
-673 LSDIALK
+673 LSDIAFK
-680 VKTLD
+680 VKDLE
-685 ARMAEAKSRADRLN
+685 ARMDEAKSRADRLN
-699 NDLNAILNERDKIA
+699 NDLNAILSERDKIA
-713 SNKTLLEDYIRD
+713 SSKTLLEDYIRD
-725 LDLYNKNFS
+725 LELYNKNFS

>member
-66 MEGKKTLRYLYNGEL
+66 MEGKKTLRYLYNGEV
-81 YEILYVHPV
+81 YEILYIHPV

-288 IDSGLHTFDKD
+288 IDNSLHTFDKD

-312 KIESISREKDETFNS
+312 KIESISREKDEAFNS

-349 LYKDTKAKIAELDND
+349 LYKETKAKIAELEND

-379 ALINAMEMIVPVL
+379 ALVNAMEMIVPVL

-437 TVGELESEV
+437 TVGELESKV
-446 LAYEILFDKAKSL
+446 LVYEILFDKAKSL

-471 SFVKEAIDASSK
+471 SFVKEAIEASSK

-556 HMEKLMI
+556 HMENLMI

-609 ASLKDKLT
+609 ASLKDKLV

-685 ARMAEAKSRADRLN
+685 TRMAEAKSRADRLN

-851 GLLKQLITMVGC
+851 GLLKQLISMVGC

>member
-57 DDNTAIIPG
+57 DDNNAIIPG
-66 MEGKKTLRYLYNGEL
+66 LEGKKTLRYLYNNEV

-90 KNDGS
+90 KTDGS

-183 FKNMINTI
+183 FKNLISTI
-191 SSKIRQIGNIEE
+191 SSKINQIGNIEE
-203 LNARFINISKQVEDV
+203 LNSRYNNITRQVEDV
-218 SSERDKAVIEASKI
+218 SRERDRAVIEASKI

-243 NLEEYYKINE
+243 NLEEFYKINE
-253 EIRDNID
+253 EIRENLD
-260 YISASKS
+260 YIRASKS
-267 QVIDLSKG
+267 QVINLSKG
-275 ELSSENLYELKDI
+275 ELSSEDLNELKDI
-288 IDSGLHTFDKD
+288 IDSSLHAFDKD
-299 ISKWKSEEAVANA
+299 ISKWKSEEAVANS
-312 KIESISREKDETFNS
+312 KIENISKEKEDTFKS

-349 LYKDTKAKIAELDND
+349 LYKDTKAKIAELEND
-364 INGLNSSIKNLSEAE
+364 INGLNSSIRNLSEAE
-379 ALINAMEMIVPVL
+379 ALVNAMEMIVPVL

-424 TVELSRTY
+424 TIELTRTY

-437 TVGELESEV
+437 TVTELESEI
-446 LAYEILFDKAKSL
+446 LTYEILFDKAKSL
-459 ALRPKECKIDDC
+459 ALRPKDCKIDDC
-471 SFVKEAIDASSK
+471 SFVKEAIEASSK
-483 HPEKRINDINKEIS
+483 HPEKRINDINKEID
-497 ESKTLLK
+497 ESNKLLK

-609 ASLKDKLT
+609 ASLKDKLST
-617 TIDNRLMAEKDAISE
+617 
-632 TVTDISLTEFKIEV
+632 ISLQLTTEKESIDETTNNISITEFKIEV

-657 IGLDVRNEE
+657 IGLEERNNE

-673 LSDIALK
+673 LSDIAFK
-680 VKTLD
+680 VKDLET
-685 ARMAEAKSRADRLN
+685 RMDEAKSRADRLN
-699 NDLNAILNERDKIA
+699 NDLNAILSERDKIA

-851 GLLKQLITMVGC
+851 GLLKQLISMVGC

>member
-57 DDNTAIIPG
+57 DDNNAIIPG
-66 MEGKKTLRYLYNGEL
+66 LEGKKTLRYLYNGEV

-90 KNDGS
+90 KTDGS

-183 FKNMINTI
+183 FKNLISTI
-191 SSKIRQIGNIEE
+191 SSKINQIGNIEE
-203 LNARFINISKQVEDV
+203 LNSRYNNISRQVEAV
-218 SSERDKAVIEASKI
+218 SRERDKAVIEASKI

-243 NLEEYYKINE
+243 NLEEFYKINE
-253 EIRDNID
+253 EIRENLD
-260 YISASKS
+260 YIRASKS
-267 QVIDLSKG
+267 QVINLSKG
-275 ELSSENLYELKDI
+275 ELSSEDLNELKDI
-288 IDSGLHTFDKD
+288 IDRSLRTFDKD

-312 KIESISREKDETFNS
+312 KIENISKEKEDTFKS

-341 GFSDSDLS
+341 GFSDSDLT
-349 LYKDTKAKIAELDND
+349 LYKETKAKIADLEND

-379 ALINAMEMIVPVL
+379 ALVNAMEMIVPVL

-424 TVELSRTY
+424 TIELTRTY

-437 TVGELESEV
+437 TVTELESEV

-459 ALRPKECKIDDC
+459 ALRPKDCKIDDC
-471 SFVKEAIDASSK
+471 SFVKEAIEASSK
-483 HPEKRINDINKEIS
+483 HPEKRINDINKEID
-497 ESKTLLK
+497 ESNKLLK

-609 ASLKDKLT
+609 ASLKDKLST
-617 TIDNRLMAEKDAISE
+617 
-632 TVTDISLTEFKIEV
+632 ISLQLTTENESISKITNNISITEFRMEV

-657 IGLDVRNEE
+657 IGLEERNNE
-666 LQSQINS
+666 LQGQINS
-673 LSDIALK
+673 LSDIAFK
-680 VKTLD
+680 VKDLE
-685 ARMAEAKSRADRLN
+685 ARMDEAKSRADRLN
-699 NDLNAILNERDKIA
+699 NDLNAILSERDKIA
-713 SNKTLLEDYIRD
+713 SSKTLLEDYIRD